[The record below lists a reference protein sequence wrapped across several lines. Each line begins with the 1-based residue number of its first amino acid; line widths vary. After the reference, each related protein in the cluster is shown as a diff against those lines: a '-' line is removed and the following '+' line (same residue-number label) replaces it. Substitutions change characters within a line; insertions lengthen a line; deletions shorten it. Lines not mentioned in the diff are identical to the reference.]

1 MEWKEF
7 FTTSK
12 ITAAALLVMSG
23 IFLTGCGTPTST
35 NQEQLPASVSPQ
47 ATEIPLATET
57 LTATSRENLNFAHE
71 LEIITGSFTGDLSNP
86 DFSTITREEIF
97 GRLGNVSNYPTW
109 RRKEGIAKLINQ
121 KGQTITFSTDENGE
135 VKFAIDAQNPERVEY
150 PKYDGKNVILEF
162 EEKQDG
168 KDVRNYLVVYG
179 TDDILS
185 KFESDEAKLKA
196 KNFLKEY
203 FVSTSPTLRVLH
215 LVMVKNDSIINFADI
230 GNTGV
235 SLRPDMVKNLA
246 QATYVTGVDK
256 DTRQKQVGR
265 ADVFLSLEKTHN
277 SSLEYGIPLTDTL
290 TQVFVNEITDLE
302 IKRVTENFD
311 GSKGKQPEAPGTI
324 ISFAAAY
331 DPELASK
338 ILGGKSYLPFVEFL
352 VREMQDNSMP
362 AK

>member
-1 MEWKEF
+1 MRELFKKPE
-7 FTTSK
+7 
-12 ITAAALLVMSG
+12 ITVAALLVMAGMILS
-23 IFLTGCGTPTST
+23 GCGSTPAPI
-35 NQEQLPASVSPQ
+35 NQEPSPAAVSSQ
-47 ATEIPLATET
+47 ATEVPLATET

-109 RRKEGIAKLINQ
+109 MRNEKIAEFTNQ
-121 KGQTITFSTDENGE
+121 KGQKITFSTDENGE
-135 VKFAIDAQNPERVEY
+135 VKLKIDAQNPERVEY
-150 PKYDGKNVILEF
+150 PRYDGKNVILEF
-162 EEKQDG
+162 DEKQDG

-179 TDDILS
+179 TDDVLS
-185 KFESDEAKLKA
+185 RFESDDAKLKA

-203 FVSTSPTLRVLH
+203 FVSTFPTLRVLH

-235 SLRPDMVKNLA
+235 SLQPNMVDNLA
-246 QATYVTGVDK
+246 QAIYVTGVDK
-256 DTRQKQVGR
+256 NTRQKQVGR

-302 IKRVTENFD
+302 IKRVTANYD

-338 ILGGKSYLPFVEFL
+338 ILGGKSYLPFVDFL
-352 VREMQDNSMP
+352 VTEMQANSTP